1 MLLLPVVGYGDG
13 YVCSYFILY
22 GIGER
27 HINPSLS
34 PEKMRRETFVTCCA
48 RRTAQIDST
57 ESYLLVHDTPNLHTL
72 QVGNTRSNLLS
83 ESVHDQYDTYTCD
96 IYADFLRG

>member
-1 MLLLPVVGYGDG
+1 MN
-13 YVCSYFILY
+13 VCSCFILY

-34 PEKMRRETFVTCCA
+34 PDKMRRETFVTCCA

-57 ESYLLVHDTPNLHTL
+57 ESYLLVHDTPNLHAL
-72 QVGNTRSNLLS
+72 QVGTVTH
-83 ESVHDQYDTYTCD
+83 EVSVVGERT
-96 IYADFLRG
+96 